1 MEIED
6 IGVFAEFPETIARL
20 NDPGAL
26 LVAGVS
32 NPNVMTIGWGMP
44 GIIWGLPIFM
54 IFVRPSR
61 FTHHLLE
68 EHQEFTINIPTRDM
82 AAEVMICGTKS
93 GRDLDKFAECGFT
106 LAPGHKVEVPHIVQC
121 PIHYECR
128 TVHKNTVIADK
139 LKRKIRSTYY
149 GSGDLHDVYYG
160 EILGVYKNQP

>member
-32 NPNVMTIGWGMP
+32 EPNVMTIGWGMP
-44 GIIWGLPIFM
+44 GIIWGLPIFT

-93 GRDLDKFAECGFT
+93 GRELDKFAECGFT
-106 LAPGHKVEVPHIVQC
+106 LESGHKVEVPHIVQC
-121 PIHYECR
+121 PIYYECR
-128 TVHKNTVIADK
+128 TVHKNAVIADR